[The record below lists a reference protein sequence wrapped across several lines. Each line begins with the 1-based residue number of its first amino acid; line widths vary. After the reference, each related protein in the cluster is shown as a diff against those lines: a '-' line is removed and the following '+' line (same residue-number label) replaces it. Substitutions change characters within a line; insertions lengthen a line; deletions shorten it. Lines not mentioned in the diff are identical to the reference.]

1 MLTLPVVTVLLQGI
15 YERKQK
21 QSTEQDTRG
30 KRICLDLLLEV
41 VLKEAISGI
50 IYNVPSET
58 WFCNA
63 LPNPGKT
70 KITL

>member
-21 QSTEQDTRG
+21 QNTEQGTRG

-41 VLKEAISGI
+41 VSKEAISGI

-58 WFCNA
+58 
-63 LPNPGKT
+63 
-70 KITL
+70 

>member
-21 QSTEQDTRG
+21 QNTEQDTRG

-41 VLKEAISGI
+41 VLKEAILGI

-58 WFCNA
+58 
-63 LPNPGKT
+63 
-70 KITL
+70 

>member
-21 QSTEQDTRG
+21 QNTEQDTRG
-30 KRICLDLLLEV
+30 KRICLALLLEV

-50 IYNVPSET
+50 IYNVPLET
-58 WFCNA
+58 
-63 LPNPGKT
+63 
-70 KITL
+70 